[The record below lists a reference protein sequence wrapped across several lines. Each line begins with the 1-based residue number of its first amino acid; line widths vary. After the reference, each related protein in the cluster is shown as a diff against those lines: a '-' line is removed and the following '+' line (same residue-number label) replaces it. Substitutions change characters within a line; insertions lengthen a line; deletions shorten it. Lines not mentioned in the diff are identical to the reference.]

1 MVSRRPMVPW
11 LQLVQVEVSLN
22 GPPRRPLH
30 LLRQVLNLP
39 RPRARGTQD
48 QGMVQL
54 SGERAEKAAW
64 VEPLSGV
71 SPSMSSQGE
80 GRTAVAERGDNNAG
94 GTSSQSPPTPPTPP
108 PPPPTPPTP
117 PPLQPQATRKVPP
130 VAASTA
136 PIVVPDDE
144 DLIDDVE
151 FTNSHISAPGSASED
166 RQALAYPSDHC
177 YLWGVSCV
185 HASQSFGDLR
195 DNITLIMNQGLQD
208 ESPCLLLTK
217 SATKNWSGK
226 PLALVKFEKEKAQ

>member
-1 MVSRRPMVPW
+1 MFS
-11 LQLVQVEVSLN
+11 
-22 GPPRRPLH
+22 
-30 LLRQVLNLP
+30 
-39 RPRARGTQD
+39 
-48 QGMVQL
+48 
-54 SGERAEKAAW
+54 
-64 VEPLSGV
+64 
-71 SPSMSSQGE
+71 GE

-108 PPPPTPPTP
+108 TPPPPPPTP

-166 RQALAYPSDHC
+166 PARPSLIPLITVIC
-177 YLWGVSCV
+177 GACAVMCACIAVVWR
-185 HASQSFGDLR
+185 FTR
-195 DNITLIMNQGLQD
+195 DNITLIMNQGA
-208 ESPCLLLTK
+208 PGRKPMPPTPTK

-226 PLALVKFEKEKAQ
+226 PLAHCRPNLKKKKPSN